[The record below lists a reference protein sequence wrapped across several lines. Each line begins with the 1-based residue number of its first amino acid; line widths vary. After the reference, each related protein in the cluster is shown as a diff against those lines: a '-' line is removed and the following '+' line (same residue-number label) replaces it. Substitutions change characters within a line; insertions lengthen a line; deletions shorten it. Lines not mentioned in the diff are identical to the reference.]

1 MALVVDQLCKTF
13 GTKVAVDHLS
23 FQMERPGIFGLI
35 GTNGAGKTTT
45 IRMILGIM
53 HADQGSASWNGTAI
67 SRDTLSFGYMPEERG
82 IYMKNKVIEQLV
94 YFGMLRGMNRTDARE
109 SALKYL
115 ERLGMMEYKDM
126 LVEKLSKGNQQKIQL
141 IATLVHNPELIFL
154 DEPFSGLDP
163 VNTEVLRGLLED
175 LIEEKRY
182 IVMSSHQMG
191 TVEEYCENVLILHHG
206 QTKLLGNLR
215 EIKRGYG
222 HTNLIVSCDTD
233 VDETAKGLGLEI
245 LEKRANETEYRIQGD
260 DMANALLSHMVS
272 QGFYPTKF
280 EIREP
285 SLNEIF
291 IEKVGEVLQ

>member
-1 MALVVDQLCKTF
+1 MGLVVTNLVKRF
-13 GTKVAVDHLS
+13 GSKVAVDHLS
-23 FQMERPGIFGLI
+23 LQMEEPGVFGLI
-35 GTNGAGKTTT
+35 GTNGAGKTTS

-53 HADQGSASWNGTAI
+53 SADEGSSAWNGTPI
-67 SRDTLSFGYMPEERG
+67 SRDTLSFGYMSEELV
-82 IYMKNKVIEQLV
+82 IYMKNKVLLQLV
-94 YFGMLRGMNRTDARE
+94 YFGMLRGMNRSDARK
-109 SALKYL
+109 SALSYL
-115 ERLGMMEYKDM
+115 ERLGMSEYKDT

-163 VNTEVLRGLLED
+163 VNTEVLRGLLGE

-191 TVEEYCENVLILHHG
+191 TVEEYCKDILILHHG
-206 QTKLLGNLR
+206 QTKLQGNLR
-215 EIKRGYG
+215 KIKQGYG
-222 HTNLIVSCDTD
+222 HTNLVVSCD
-233 VDETAKGLGLEI
+233 VNIDETAAGLGLTVI
-245 LEKRANETEYRIQGD
+245 EKRAGETEYRIQGD

-285 SLNEIF
+285 SLSEIF
-291 IEKVGEVLQ
+291 IEKVGEAS